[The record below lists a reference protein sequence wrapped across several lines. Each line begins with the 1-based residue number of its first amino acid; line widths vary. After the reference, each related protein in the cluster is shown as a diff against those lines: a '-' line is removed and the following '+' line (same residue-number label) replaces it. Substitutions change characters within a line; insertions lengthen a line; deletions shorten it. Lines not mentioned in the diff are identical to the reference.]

1 LNYQLTHWSPLAPLK
16 PLLLACVA
24 ILSISRALLA
34 NTLRIGAQGGIPSLD
49 PHVLNETFT
58 LGVLSNVMEGLVRRD
73 AQLHNQPGLATRWKQ
88 LSPLHWRFQ
97 LRRGVQFYDGSPFS
111 ATEVLFSFARAR
123 QPLSHQKHRIPAGAR
138 FEKVD
143 DHTIDVHLAQPNPAL
158 DADWASLL
166 ILSTRWAEKHGMET
180 AGATPRAGSV
190 LPADGTGPYRVVSHR
205 AKLSAKFSGNSN

>member
-1 LNYQLTHWSPLAPLK
+1 LHYQLTHWSPLAPLK

-123 QPLSHQKHRIPAGAR
+123 QPLSHQKHRLPAGAR

-158 DADWASLL
+158 HAD
-166 ILSTRWAEKHGMET
+166 
-180 AGATPRAGSV
+180 
-190 LPADGTGPYRVVSHR
+190 
-205 AKLSAKFSGNSN
+205 